1 MVNANDYL
9 SVCTLEKSEQF
20 YYFDSMKSVIERYNK
35 AKEDNTYKL
44 GDPSSE
50 VKVSFAS

>member
-1 MVNANDYL
+1 MFNVNDYF
-9 SVCTLEKSEQF
+9 SVSTSEKSEQF
-20 YYFDSMKSVIERYNK
+20 HYVDSMKSVIERYNK
-35 AKEDNTYKL
+35 EKEDYTHKL